1 MPSACCAVL
10 SSVDRDVWMPIMPS
24 ADVLDAKYA
33 RSSVER
39 DVERDVWMPS
49 MPSADVLDAKY
60 AKSSVERDV

>member
-1 MPSACCAVL
+1 
-10 SSVDRDVWMPIMPS
+10 MPS

-39 DVERDVWMPS
+39 NVWMPS

>member
-1 MPSACCAVL
+1 
-10 SSVDRDVWMPIMPS
+10 MPS

>member
-1 MPSACCAVL
+1 
-10 SSVDRDVWMPIMPS
+10 MPS
-24 ADVLDAKYA
+24 ADVLDAEYA